1 MQKQEKEPGFIFLND
16 ERIQQ
21 LKDLG
26 LEPKIKRMT
35 CMPRGFQEVFMEKLK
50 ETKVTP
56 LTFIVE
62 KNNDDWN

>member
-35 CMPRGFQEVFMEKLK
+35 CTPRGFQEVFMKKLK
-50 ETKVTP
+50 QTKVTP
-56 LTFIVE
+56 LTSIRRE
-62 KNNDDWN
+62 K